1 MIFDSTVAFSFQ
13 QKAKLHDRKFL
24 SIPYGIQN
32 KMGMKIWNEKYEL
45 YQLNR
50 WGWLHLI
57 SVKYAILLSMNS
69 QFSFSSKITLK
80 ARTITILNIIYM
92 SIFLLWKNLESIFR
106 FSLFFYRKKTISIH
120 LSWTWRIIWHDLNER
135 MPFLDYHYGLV
146 YHQIWKK
153 TTKAHLFYF
162 KLNQNWK

>member
-92 SIFLLWKNLESIFR
+92 SIFLLWKKFGKYFSFFPFSTGKKRFLFICLEHDVSYDMIWMSECPFWIIIMDS
-106 FSLFFYRKKTISIH
+106 FIIKFERKQQKPSYFI
-120 LSWTWRIIWHDLNER
+120 LN
-135 MPFLDYHYGLV
+135 
-146 YHQIWKK
+146 
-153 TTKAHLFYF
+153 
-162 KLNQNWK
+162 